1 MSLRKPAVPTMMGA
15 VVLGVWIPLA
25 WPVKIKAHFNQSME
39 GSVLGVQLQNQ
50 MLNKGHPDQLIRLVL
65 VHRYWEGP
73 LLFVL
78 FVILP
83 HMGKLGSFWIYYVVK
98 DFTKKMTF
106 TRSPLTAPGKGG
118 LESVNQLW
126 RQMGNSQSLQASQ
139 FTWWPSWK

>member
-1 MSLRKPAVPTMMGA
+1 MMGA

-39 GSVLGVQLQNQ
+39 GSVLSVQLQHQ

-83 HMGKLGSFWIYYVVK
+83 HGQIGFILDLLCG
-98 DFTKKMTF
+98 
-106 TRSPLTAPGKGG
+106 
-118 LESVNQLW
+118 
-126 RQMGNSQSLQASQ
+126 
-139 FTWWPSWK
+139 